1 MLNIDL
7 LAGTEDFGIKKP
19 AQEASSMDIVRVTTE
34 YVDPSR
40 SARNYCPVFCDVF
53 PDKRRKFTAY
63 LTGEVR
69 DVNNDVDLLDVLMT
83 STETDEITI
92 FIDSPGG
99 LIAAGGLIAS
109 AIDHCAGRVN
119 TVARGFCASAA
130 ALIHSAA
137 KPGNATVTPFA
148 LMLYHMSSH
157 YDQGVSTLIRGR
169 ADAQVKYVNEVLLKK
184 ALEDGH
190 ITQDEFDRI
199 QTGEN
204 ILISG
209 PEWVKRTAK
218 ETGV

>member
-1 MLNIDL
+1 MLNTNFL
-7 LAGTEDFGIKKP
+7 TGMEDFVSKKP

-34 YVDPSR
+34 YIEPSR
-40 SARNYCPVFCDVF
+40 SAKNYCPVFCDVF
-53 PDKRRKFTAY
+53 PDNRRKFTAY

-69 DVNNDVDLLDVLMT
+69 DVNNYVDLLDVLMT
-83 STETDEITI
+83 ATESDEITI
-92 FIDSPGG
+92 YIDSPGG

-109 AIDHCAGRVN
+109 AIDHCAGSVK
-119 TVARGFCASAA
+119 TIARGFCASAA

-137 KPGNATVTPFA
+137 KPGYATVTPFA

-157 YDQGVSTLIRGR
+157 CDQGVSTMIRSR

-184 ALEDGH
+184 ALNDGH

-204 ILISG
+204 ILVSG
-209 PEWVKRTAK
+209 PEWVKRTNK
-218 ETGV
+218 DQ